1 MPNAAIQFSQV
12 TKRYGTTAAL
22 EDFSFSVSPG
32 ECVALAGVNGAG
44 KTTLLKCLLDLVSIN
59 AGDIVIFGVPHR
71 QTSSRASLAFLPER
85 FSPPYYLTGR
95 DFLSYMAR
103 LDGGQFNPAR
113 VADMFNALD
122 LDLAV
127 LDKPVRL
134 LSKGMTQKLGL
145 AACLLSDKQLYV
157 LDEPMSGLDPRAR
170 ARVKAEVTK
179 LKQRGK
185 TLFFTSHALADA
197 EELGDTLAVLHN
209 GKMRFQGTPE
219 ALCSQY
225 AAHGSIDLEQA
236 FLRCIEES

>member
-12 TKRYGTTAAL
+12 TKRYGTTVAL

-44 KTTLLKCLLDLVSIN
+44 KTTLLKCLLNLVSIN
-59 AGDIVIFGVPHR
+59 AGFIAIFGVPHQ
-71 QTSSRASLAFLPER
+71 QTSSRAPLAFLPER
-85 FSPPYYLTGR
+85 FGPPYYLTGR

-113 VADMFNALD
+113 VTDMFNALD
-122 LDLAV
+122 LDPDALA
-127 LDKPVRL
+127 KPVRL

-170 ARVKAEVTK
+170 ARVKAEVVK
-179 LKQRGK
+179 LKRGGK
-185 TLFFTSHALADA
+185 TVFFTSHALADA

-209 GKMRFQGTPE
+209 GKMRFHGTPE
-219 ALCSQY
+219 ALRLQY
-225 AAHGSIDLEQA
+225 STNGSVDLEQA